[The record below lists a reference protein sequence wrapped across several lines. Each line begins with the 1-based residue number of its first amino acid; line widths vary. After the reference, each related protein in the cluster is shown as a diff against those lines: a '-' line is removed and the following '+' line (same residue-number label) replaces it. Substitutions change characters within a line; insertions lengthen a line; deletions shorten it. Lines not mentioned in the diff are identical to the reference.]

1 MNSLLHTCPPP
12 NENQQGHKQRQA
24 PTQKR
29 SLYCMGTAQ
38 VLLTYFKQI
47 EKAKKQIAKWNV
59 TMLDDDIIIHVVD
72 QMYESDW
79 FSKETMTKWEETND
93 NTKM

>member
-1 MNSLLHTCPPP
+1 
-12 NENQQGHKQRQA
+12 
-24 PTQKR
+24 
-29 SLYCMGTAQ
+29 MGTAQ

-79 FSKETMTKWEETND
+79 FSKKTMTKWKENQ
-93 NTKM
+93 